1 MHSCHVQDTYD
12 EELLGAVAELL
23 PVMATALGP
32 QTYGPVFQQ
41 LVFQPL
47 LKRFQPGQPDGV
59 RSTMIGRPPP
69 SPLAPH
75 PTASMLNLPST
86 PPSPPCP
93 SSPVVS
99 TLFLL
104 QNTCDANLCEVT
116 ELLLD
121 RK

>member
-1 MHSCHVQDTYD
+1 MHSCRVQDTYD

-59 RSTMIGRPPP
+59 RSTMIGQSPPHPPP
-69 SPLAPH
+69 TCFHAQPPLH
-75 PTASMLNLPST
+75 I
-86 PPSPPCP
+86 
-93 SSPVVS
+93 
-99 TLFLL
+99 
-104 QNTCDANLCEVT
+104 
-116 ELLLD
+116 
-121 RK
+121 